1 MKPAQHAA
9 RRHASQI
16 AHHLLFIE
24 WSHDVTEQS
33 IRENAVHF
41 KRGPRRGKKGR
52 IVCLASDLIIGKNVF
67 ALILAS
73 AIDIL

>member
-24 WSHDVTEQS
+24 RSHDVTERS
-33 IRENAVHF
+33 IRENAMHW
-41 KRGPRRGKKGR
+41 KRGPGWEKKGR
-52 IVCLASDLIIGKNVF
+52 TVCLASDLIIGKNVL
-67 ALILAS
+67 ASILAS